1 MVLKEELHIQRR
13 VTSGAVPY
21 GRRSLSYTLGRLPAV
36 PEVVEGPVVLVV
48 VVRDRPRRKYQAAAA
63 AMARTRMSHSQL
75 APPSVAAGA
84 AGAAGVVCARA
95 SFTAT
100 NVAAVE
106 IWSVLS
112 MMVVPLP
119 S

>member
-84 AGAAGVVCARA
+84 AGAAGVV
-95 SFTAT
+95 
-100 NVAAVE
+100 
-106 IWSVLS
+106 
-112 MMVVPLP
+112 
-119 S
+119 

>member
-1 MVLKEELHIQRR
+1 
-13 VTSGAVPY
+13 
-21 GRRSLSYTLGRLPAV
+21 LPAV
-36 PEVVEGPVVLVV
+36 PEVVEVPVVLVV
-48 VVRDRPRRKYQAAAA
+48 VVRDRLRRKYQAAAA
-63 AMARTRMSHSQL
+63 TMARRTMSHSQL
-75 APPSVAAGA
+75 ALSSVAPGA

-100 NVAAVE
+100 SVAAVE

-112 MMVVPLP
+112 RMVVPLP